1 MPSTEEIMAIGMS
14 QNLSQSA
21 GMEGVCG
28 RPGKNL
34 RPTILTI
41 IIIGPLG
48 G

>member
-1 MPSTEEIMAIGMS
+1 MAIGMS
-14 QNLSQSA
+14 QNVSQSA
-21 GMEGVCG
+21 GAEGVCG
-28 RPGKNL
+28 LPATNL

>member
-14 QNLSQSA
+14 QNVSQNA
-21 GMEGVCG
+21 GMGDAG
-28 RPGKNL
+28 LPGKNL

-41 IIIGPLG
+41 IISGPLG